1 MTDALQKL
9 LDNNVLALGIWET
22 IYMTV
27 ISTLIAYLIGLP
39 LGVIL
44 TVTDK
49 DGIRPIGWLNKTLGI
64 VVNIFRSMPFI
75 VLMVAFL
82 PLSKL
87 LVGKSYGNEA
97 MIVMLVIAAAP
108 YIARMVESS
117 IKEVGAGII
126 EAAQSMGTPTLQ
138 IITKVLLPE
147 AKISLIIG
155 AVISSVTVLSYTAM
169 GATISAGGLGAIA
182 IIWGHQRSNPE
193 ITWICVLLIILIV
206 QVIQEVGMR
215 LAKKL
220 DKRAK

>member
-1 MTDALQKL
+1 MTKALEQL
-9 LDNNVLALGIWET
+9 LNNNVLQLGIWET

-39 LGVIL
+39 LGVL
-44 TVTDK
+44 LSVTDK
-49 DGIRPIGWLNKTLGI
+49 DGIRPIGWLNKTVGI
-64 VVNIFRSMPFI
+64 LVNIFRSMPFI

-138 IITKVLLPE
+138 IITKVLIPE

-182 IIWGHQRSNPE
+182 IVWGHQRINPE
-193 ITWICVLLIILIV
+193 ITWICVILIV
-206 QVIQEVGMR
+206 LIVQIIQEVGMR

>member
-82 PLSKL
+82 PLSKI

-97 MIVMLVIAAAP
+97 MIVMLVIAVAP

>member
-1 MTDALQKL
+1 MTEALQKL
-9 LDNNVLALGIWET
+9 LDNNVLQLGIWET

-27 ISTLIAYLIGLP
+27 VSTLLAYVIGLP

-49 DGIRPIGWLNKTLGI
+49 DGIRPIAWLNKTLGI
-64 VVNIFRSMPFI
+64 IVNIFRSMPFI

-82 PLSKL
+82 PISKL

-117 IKEVGAGII
+117 IKEVSAGII
-126 EAAQSMGTPTLQ
+126 EAAQSMGTGTFG
-138 IITKVLLPE
+138 IIWKVLLPE

-169 GATISAGGLGAIA
+169 GSTIAAGGLGAIA

-193 ITWICVLLIILIV
+193 ITWLCVFLIILIV
-206 QVIQEVGMR
+206 QIIQEVGMR

>member
-1 MTDALQKL
+1 MTEALQKL
-9 LDNNVLALGIWET
+9 LDNNVLQLGIWET

-27 ISTLIAYLIGLP
+27 VSTLLAYIIGLP

-49 DGIRPIGWLNKTLGI
+49 DGIRPIAWLNKTLGI
-64 VVNIFRSMPFI
+64 IVNIFRSMPFI

-82 PLSKL
+82 PVSKL

-117 IKEVGAGII
+117 IKEVSAGII
-126 EAAQSMGTPTLQ
+126 EAAQSMGTSTFG
-138 IITKVLLPE
+138 IIWKVLLPE
-147 AKISLIIG
+147 AKISLIVG

-169 GATISAGGLGAIA
+169 GSTIAAGGLGAIA

-193 ITWICVLLIILIV
+193 ITWLCVFLIILIV
-206 QVIQEVGMR
+206 QIIQEVGMR

>member
-1 MTDALQKL
+1 MTDALKQIIDK
-9 LDNNVLALGIWET
+9 NVLQLGIWET

-27 ISTLIAYLIGLP
+27 LSTLIAYLIGLP

-44 TVTDK
+44 AITDK
-49 DGIRPIGWLNKTLGI
+49 DGIRPIPWLNKILGVI
-64 VVNIFRSMPFI
+64 VNVFRSMPFI

-82 PLSKL
+82 PVSKL

-117 IKEVGAGII
+117 IKEVSAGII
-126 EAAQSMGTPTLQ
+126 EAAQSMGTSTFQ
-138 IITKVLLPE
+138 IIYKVLLPE
-147 AKISLIIG
+147 AKISLIVG

-169 GATISAGGLGAIA
+169 GGTISAGGLGAIA
-182 IIWGHQRSNPE
+182 TIWGHQRSNPE
-193 ITWICVLLIILIV
+193 ITWLCVLLIVIIV
-206 QVIQEVGMR
+206 QIIQEVGMR
-215 LAKKL
+215 LAQKL

>member
-9 LDNNVLALGIWET
+9 LDNNVLTLGIWET

-82 PLSKL
+82 PLSKI

-147 AKISLIIG
+147 AKISLIVG

>member
-1 MTDALQKL
+1 MTEALQKL
-9 LDNNVLALGIWET
+9 LDNNVLQLGIWET
-22 IYMTV
+22 IYMTL
-27 ISTLIAYLIGLP
+27 ISTVLAYLIGLP

-49 DGIRPIGWLNKTLGI
+49 DGIRPIPWINKTLGI
-64 VVNIFRSMPFI
+64 IVNVFRSMPFI

-82 PLSKL
+82 PISKM

-117 IKEVGAGII
+117 IKEVSAGII

-147 AKISLIIG
+147 AKISLIVG

-169 GATISAGGLGAIA
+169 GSTISAGGLGAIA
-182 IIWGHQRSNPE
+182 IVWGHQRSNPE
-193 ITWICVLLIILIV
+193 ITWLCVFLIILIV

>member
-147 AKISLIIG
+147 AKISLIVG

>member
-1 MTDALQKL
+1 MTEALQKL
-9 LDNNVLALGIWET
+9 LDNNVLQLGIWET

-27 ISTLIAYLIGLP
+27 LSTLIAYLIGLP

-49 DGIRPIGWLNKTLGI
+49 DGIHPIPWLNKTLGI
-64 VVNIFRSMPFI
+64 IVNIFRSMPFI

-82 PLSKL
+82 PVSKL

-97 MIVMLVIAAAP
+97 LIVMLVIAAAP

-117 IKEVGAGII
+117 IKEVNAGII
-126 EAAQSMGTPTLQ
+126 EAAQSMGTGTFG
-138 IITKVLLPE
+138 IVWKVLLPE

-169 GATISAGGLGAIA
+169 GSIISAGGLGAIA

-193 ITWICVLLIILIV
+193 ITWLCVFLIILIV
-206 QVIQEVGMR
+206 QIVQEVGMR
-215 LAKKL
+215 LARKL

>member
-82 PLSKL
+82 PLSQL

-97 MIVMLVIAAAP
+97 MIIMLVIAAAP

-117 IKEVGAGII
+117 IKEVSAGII
-126 EAAQSMGTPTLQ
+126 EAAQSMGTPTLK
-138 IITKVLLPE
+138 IITKVLIPE
-147 AKISLIIG
+147 ARISLIVG

-193 ITWICVLLIILIV
+193 ITWLCVLLIILIV
-206 QVIQEVGMR
+206 QLIQEFGMR

>member
-1 MTDALQKL
+1 MTKALEQL
-9 LDNNVLALGIWET
+9 LNNNVLQLGIWET

-39 LGVIL
+39 LGVL
-44 TVTDK
+44 LSVTDK
-49 DGIRPIGWLNKTLGI
+49 DGIRPIGWLNKTIGI
-64 VVNIFRSMPFI
+64 LVNIFRSMPFI

-138 IITKVLLPE
+138 IITKVLIPE

-182 IIWGHQRSNPE
+182 IVWGHQRFNPE
-193 ITWICVLLIILIV
+193 ITWICVILIV
-206 QVIQEVGMR
+206 LIVQIIQEVGMR

>member
-1 MTDALQKL
+1 MSEALLKL
-9 LDNNVLALGIWET
+9 LDNNVLQLGIWET

-27 ISTLIAYLIGLP
+27 VSTLLAYLIGLP

-44 TVTDK
+44 TITDK
-49 DGIRPIGWLNKTLGI
+49 DGIRPILWLNKTLGFI
-64 VVNIFRSMPFI
+64 VNVFRSMPFI

-82 PLSKL
+82 PVSKV

-117 IKEVGAGII
+117 IKEVSAGII
-126 EAAQSMGTPTLQ
+126 EAAQSMGTPTFR

-147 AKISLIIG
+147 AKISLIVG

-182 IIWGHQRSNPE
+182 IVWGHQRSNPE
-193 ITWICVLLIILIV
+193 ITWICVFLIILIV
-206 QVIQEVGMR
+206 LNINVIYGHT
-215 LAKKL
+215 
-220 DKRAK
+220 

>member
-1 MTDALQKL
+1 MTEALQKL
-9 LDNNVLALGIWET
+9 LDNNVLQLGIWET

-27 ISTLIAYLIGLP
+27 LSTLIAYLIGLP

-49 DGIRPIGWLNKTLGI
+49 DGIHPIPWLNKTLGI
-64 VVNIFRSMPFI
+64 IVNVFRSMPFI

-82 PLSKL
+82 PVSKL

-97 MIVMLVIAAAP
+97 LIVMLVIAAAP

-117 IKEVGAGII
+117 IKEVNAGII
-126 EAAQSMGTPTLQ
+126 EAAQSMGTGTFG
-138 IITKVLLPE
+138 IIWKVLLPE

-169 GATISAGGLGAIA
+169 GSIISAGGLGAIA

-193 ITWICVLLIILIV
+193 ITWICVFLIILIV
-206 QVIQEVGMR
+206 QIIQEVGMR
-215 LAKKL
+215 LARKL

>member
-117 IKEVGAGII
+117 IKEVSAGII
-126 EAAQSMGTPTLQ
+126 EAAQSMGTPTLK
-138 IITKVLLPE
+138 IITKVLIPE
-147 AKISLIIG
+147 ARISLIVG

-193 ITWICVLLIILIV
+193 ITWLCVLLIILIV
-206 QVIQEVGMR
+206 QLIQEFGMR

>member
-1 MTDALQKL
+1 MSEALLKL
-9 LDNNVLALGIWET
+9 LDNNVLQLGIWET

-27 ISTLIAYLIGLP
+27 ISTLLAYLIGLP

-49 DGIRPIGWLNKTLGI
+49 DGIRPILWLNKTLGFI
-64 VVNIFRSMPFI
+64 VNVFRSMPFI

-82 PLSKL
+82 PVSKV

-117 IKEVGAGII
+117 IKEVSAGII
-126 EAAQSMGTPTLQ
+126 EAAQSMGTPTFR

-147 AKISLIIG
+147 AKISLIVG

-182 IIWGHQRSNPE
+182 IVWGHQRSNPE
-193 ITWICVLLIILIV
+193 ITWICVFLIILIV
-206 QVIQEVGMR
+206 QIIQEVGMR

-220 DKRAK
+220 DKRAR